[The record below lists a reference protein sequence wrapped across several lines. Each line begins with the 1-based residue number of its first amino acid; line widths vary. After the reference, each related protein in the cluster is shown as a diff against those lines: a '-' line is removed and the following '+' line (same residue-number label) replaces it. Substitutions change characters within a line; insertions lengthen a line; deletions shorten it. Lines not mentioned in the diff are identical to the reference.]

1 MRVNSKGKAMKH
13 FMIKIGTVICIAA
26 LCLGA
31 LAACSNAASH
41 IESSQQSNRSY
52 MSKVNG
58 IMEQLGD
65 NLSSFVDAV
74 SRGDLVNMRTQAE
87 NAYRSLDDL
96 AKLEAPEGLEDV
108 QKTYV
113 DGTEKLRKALND
125 YIDLYTAAQSDSFDQ
140 STYEESLASIQALYD
155 EGVELLKKGDET
167 AASK

>member
-1 MRVNSKGKAMKH
+1 MRVKVKGKAMKH
-13 FMIKIGTVICIAA
+13 FMMKIGTVICIAA

-31 LAACSNAASH
+31 LAACSNPASN
-41 IESSQQSNRSY
+41 IDSSQQSNRSY

-58 IMEQLGD
+58 IMDQLGD
-65 NLSSFVDAV
+65 NLGSFVDAV

-108 QKTYV
+108 QKSYV

-140 STYEESLASIQALYD
+140 STYEEKLASIQSLYD